1 MRNKVLSVISKYSML
16 SAGDKVIVGLSGG
29 ADSVSLLHVLNSLK
43 DELKISICAAHVNH
57 MIRGAEAERDEQF
70 VITLCKEL
78 NIPLHIGRFDIP
90 AISKESGES
99 EELCGRKVRY
109 KFFNSIDKKAKIAT
123 AHNLNDSAETFF
135 LNLSRGSG
143 LNGLCGIPGV
153 RENII
158 RPLIECSRA
167 EIEEY
172 CEKNS
177 LDYVT
182 DSTNLSDDYT
192 RNQIRHHV
200 LTVMSEINP
209 SFLDVFLRTTDS
221 LKEDMLY
228 IESECMRLYSNLD
241 DISSVN
247 CCIILSA
254 PDSIRNRLLAKL
266 IKDNTGCTPES
277 KHIHIVNSLI
287 NNNSGAMMI
296 NDEYTICVKNNKLLF
311 TKKSTQ
317 KSAPEILVP
326 ITDGVTEYKTEAGD
340 LSFVLLDKNLVQLK
354 KNIKELSLDNLA
366 DYDKI
371 IINSVIRTRHNSDRF
386 TFPFA
391 QHSSSLKNLY
401 REKGMDARQRAGKL
415 FIANDE
421 HILWSEVFGVSK
433 FAAVGKD
440 TKNIVKIN
448 FRRKYNA

>member
-16 SAGDKVIVGLSGG
+16 SDGDNVIVGLSGG
-29 ADSVSLLHVLNSLK
+29 ADSVTLLHVLNSLK
-43 DELKISICAAHVNH
+43 DELHISISAAHINH

-70 VITLCKEL
+70 VVSLCEKL

-90 AISKESGES
+90 TLAKESGES
-99 EELCGRKVRY
+99 EELCGRRIRY
-109 KFFNSIDKKAKIAT
+109 EFFNSIDNNAKIAT

-143 LNGLCGIPGV
+143 LNGLCGIPCV
-153 RENII
+153 RDNII

-172 CEKNS
+172 CKINN

-182 DSTNLSDDYT
+182 DSTNLSDNYT
-192 RNQIRHHV
+192 RNLIRHHI
-200 LTVMSEINP
+200 LTVMTDINP
-209 SFLDVFLRTTDS
+209 SFLDVFFRTTDS

-228 IESECMRLYSNLD
+228 IESECMRLYEKID
-241 DISSVN
+241 DISSVERS
-247 CCIILSA
+247 IILSA
-254 PDSIRNRLLAKL
+254 PESIRNRLLAKL
-266 IKDNTGCTPES
+266 IKENTGCTPEAR
-277 KHIHIVNSLI
+277 HIHIINALI
-287 NNNSGAMMI
+287 NDNSGAMMI
-296 NDEYTICVKNNKLLF
+296 NDRYTVCARNDRLFFAKKN
-311 TKKSTQ
+311 
-317 KSAPEILVP
+317 SADTYAEIYLP
-326 ITDGVTEYKTEAGD
+326 ITDGVTEYETDAGNV
-340 LSFVLLDKNLVQLK
+340 SFVLLNKNFAQLK
-354 KNIKELSLDNLA
+354 KNIKELSLDNFA

-371 IINSVIRTRHNSDRF
+371 IMNSVIRTRHNSDRF

-401 REKGMDARQRAGKL
+401 REKGLNAEQRAGKL
-415 FIANDE
+415 FIADDE

-433 FAAVGKD
+433 YAAVSKD
-440 TKNIVKIN
+440 TKRIVKIN